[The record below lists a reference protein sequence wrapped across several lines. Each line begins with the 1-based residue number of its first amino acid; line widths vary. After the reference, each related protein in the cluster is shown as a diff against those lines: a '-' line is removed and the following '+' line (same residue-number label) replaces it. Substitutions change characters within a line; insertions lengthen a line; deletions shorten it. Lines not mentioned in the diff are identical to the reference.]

1 MLDFKGEGLCFGSM
15 SGWFTAEASQI
26 TAEAWQIT
34 AEARQITAMAK
45 QITAEAKQITAVAR
59 QITAEA
65 RQITAEPAFIHKLA
79 SLGSKSATSLFS
91 PMLVFRKM
99 CRNKDDDPFACLCN
113 TNEI

>member
-1 MLDFKGEGLCFGSM
+1 MVVNGNDVVVNGNDVVVNGNDVGVYSINCVKILNLTRNDDK
-15 SGWFTAEASQI
+15 
-26 TAEAWQIT
+26 
-34 AEARQITAMAK
+34 
-45 QITAEAKQITAVAR
+45 
-59 QITAEA
+59 
-65 RQITAEPAFIHKLA
+65 PAFIHKLA

>member
-79 SLGSKSATSLFS
+79 RLGSKSATSLFIFRRRRRVS
-91 PMLVFRKM
+91 PV
-99 CRNKDDDPFACLCN
+99 PFIRWCPHHHN
-113 TNEI
+113 